1 MLFVR
6 ENAKDA
12 KRANAFYV
20 NLICLRYLRYLRS
33 SRTKKTS
40 VFICGPNKPSRLC
53 GEYLFI
59 CQCVD
64 WME

>member
-12 KRANAFYV
+12 KRAKAFYV
-20 NLICLRYLRYLRS
+20 NLICLRYLRS
-33 SRTKKTS
+33 SRTKKTF
-40 VFICGPNKPSRLC
+40 VFICGLNKPSRLC
-53 GEYLFI
+53 CEFLLI
-59 CQCVD
+59 CECVD